1 MSPLPSGGLEVP
13 LSLTFSC
20 RGACKEKW
28 VIGTIEE
35 FVENFYNFE
44 YSGHLQS
51 TDDTKDNDDEEDNDY
66 QNDALEAENMDE
78 EIDEP
83 ELLDL
88 ESDKNLDIHIVI
100 DVM

>member
-1 MSPLPSGGLEVP
+1 M
-13 LSLTFSC
+13 
-20 RGACKEKW
+20 
-28 VIGTIEE
+28 IGTIEE

-51 TDDTKDNDDEEDNDY
+51 TDDTEDNDDEEDNDY
-66 QNDALEAENMDE
+66 QNDALETENMDE

-88 ESDKNLDIHIVI
+88 ESDKSLDIHTVI